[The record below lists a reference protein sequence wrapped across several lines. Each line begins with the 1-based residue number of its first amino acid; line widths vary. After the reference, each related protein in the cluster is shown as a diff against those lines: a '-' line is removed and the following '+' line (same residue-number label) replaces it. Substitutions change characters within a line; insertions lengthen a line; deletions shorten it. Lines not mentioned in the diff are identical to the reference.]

1 MTSVTASDVFDTEA
15 MTSEF
20 HSVAM
25 AAISREF
32 DAMSALDQL
41 VFQAIA
47 SDIGSGA
54 MVSISRRLH
63 ATIVSDDSG
72 I

>member
-20 HSVAM
+20 HSVAV

-32 DAMSALDQL
+32 DAMSALDRI

-54 MVSISRRLH
+54 M
-63 ATIVSDDSG
+63 A
-72 I
+72 